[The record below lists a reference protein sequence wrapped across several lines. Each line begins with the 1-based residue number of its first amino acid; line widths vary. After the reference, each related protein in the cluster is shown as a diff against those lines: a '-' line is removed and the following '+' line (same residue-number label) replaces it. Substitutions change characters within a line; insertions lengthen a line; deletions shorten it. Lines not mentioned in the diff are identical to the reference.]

1 MTNKT
6 AIVFGLCVIAAITYD
21 VKIND
26 SANVVFLA
34 QQGLRLIGWIAF
46 WR

>member
-6 AIVFGLCVIAAITYD
+6 AIVFGLCLLAAIAYD
-21 VKIND
+21 AVMNGGNNLI
-26 SANVVFLA
+26 FLGKKLL
-34 QQGLRLIGWIAF
+34 QLMEWMTF